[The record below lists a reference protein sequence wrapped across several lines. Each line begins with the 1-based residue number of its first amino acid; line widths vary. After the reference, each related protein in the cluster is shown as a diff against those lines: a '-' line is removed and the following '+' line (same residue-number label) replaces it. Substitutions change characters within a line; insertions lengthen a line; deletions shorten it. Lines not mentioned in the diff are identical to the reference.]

1 MRKKFISIVLSGVL
15 MLGFFSANITTI
27 KNLESGKMQDQIQL
41 RLLTETDPNP
51 W

>member
-1 MRKKFISIVLSGVL
+1 MRKKFISIVLSGVI
-15 MLGFFSANITTI
+15 MLGFFSTSITTD